1 MEPLCQDAQARLVDH
16 LPFVEALARRV
27 AASMPNSVEL
37 NDLVQD
43 GMLGLIDAVQRFD
56 ESRGIRFVTFAER
69 RVRGAMIDALRR
81 AAWPRG
87 VRRLRRQLDEAR
99 DRLRRE
105 HGREPTL
112 ADLAEHLGTTEERLG
127 RAVVRI
133 RTIESTSAAGAPET
147 GDYLLPAICLPP
159 ETVPPD
165 AELEAAERCR
175 SLHRAIAQLPARERR
190 LINLYYYGGA
200 TMKEIGAE
208 IGVNESRVSQLHA
221 RAVARL
227 RQALAP
233 DREAP
238 TPSAIATTSASGS
251 AVVDRAH
258 MQSPMARA
266 RVSASTPRDGR
277 ARQRAVLPYPE
288 TTSRAIDSRSPRRN
302 GLASQRHPLSSRNR
316 EASSPTTSPVTNT
329 TRRAR
334 LGVLSAMAR

>member
-1 MEPLCQDAQARLVDH
+1 MEPLCQETQAHLVDH

-37 NDLVQD
+37 SDLVQD
-43 GMLGLIDAVQRFD
+43 GMVGLIDAVRRFD
-56 ESRGIRFVTFAER
+56 ASRGIRFETFAER

-105 HGREPTL
+105 HDREPTL
-112 ADLAEHLGTTEERLG
+112 ADIAERLGTTEERLG

-133 RTIESTSAAGAPET
+133 RTIESTSAACAGESD
-147 GDYLLPAICLPP
+147 DYLLPAICLPP
-159 ETVPPD
+159 ETPPPD
-165 AELEAAERCR
+165 AEFETAERCR
-175 SLHRAIAQLPARERR
+175 LLRQAIAQLPPRERL
-190 LINLYYYGGA
+190 LIGLYYYREA

-227 RQALAP
+227 RQMLASQ
-233 DREAP
+233 REAP
-238 TPSAIATTSASGS
+238 ASAAITTQPTSGS
-251 AVVDRAH
+251 DVVELSRV
-258 MQSPMARA
+258 QTRMARA
-266 RVSASTPRDGR
+266 RLSSSGARNASARSGV
-277 ARQRAVLPYPE
+277 VLPYPD
-288 TTSRAIDSRSPRRN
+288 TTSRAMANRSPRRN

-316 EASSPTTSPVTNT
+316 EASLPTTSPVTNT

-334 LGVLSAMAR
+334 AGALPAIAR